1 MIPYGIK
8 KKLNKMNIKE
18 KLLQTHLEIITDKID
33 AFQDMISQ
41 MASDAQNDAK
51 SSAGDK
57 HETALS
63 MMHLEQEKLSKKVA
77 EAIETR
83 AYLSK
88 IDGSRISDT
97 VGLGS
102 FLRINSIY
110 LYISAALPKLVID
123 EMSILCISADA
134 PLAVALMGKKLNDT
148 IVFNGSEFLIN
159 HLE

>member
-1 MIPYGIK
+1 
-8 KKLNKMNIKE
+8 MNIKE

-33 AFQDMISQ
+33 AFQEMISQ
-41 MASDAQNDAK
+41 MSLDAQNDAK

-57 HETALS
+57 HETGLS
-63 MMHLEQEKLSKKVA
+63 MMHLEQEKLSQKVK

-83 AYLSK
+83 EAISK
-88 IDGSRISDT
+88 IDGARSSDT

-110 LYISAALPKLVID
+110 LFISAALPKLVID
-123 EMSILCISADA
+123 DMSILCISTDA
-134 PLAVALMGKKLNDT
+134 PLAQALMGKRLNDT
-148 IVFNGSEFLIN
+148 IVFNGSDFLIN